1 MCDANDVR
9 LPSARL
15 RERGRRESGS
25 SRVVERR
32 PEGSVGRNS
41 RRGGCGQKAGKGRS
55 WEVFGRSL
63 GGLWERGRGPACVE
77 EKREENQTVDM
88 NRRGKV

>member
-1 MCDANDVR
+1 MDRLEWSSEGPKGASEGTHDAVAAGR
-9 LPSARL
+9 KL
-15 RERGRRESGS
+15 ERDE
-25 SRVVERR
+25 
-32 PEGSVGRNS
+32 
-41 RRGGCGQKAGKGRS
+41 A
-55 WEVFGRSL
+55 GRSL